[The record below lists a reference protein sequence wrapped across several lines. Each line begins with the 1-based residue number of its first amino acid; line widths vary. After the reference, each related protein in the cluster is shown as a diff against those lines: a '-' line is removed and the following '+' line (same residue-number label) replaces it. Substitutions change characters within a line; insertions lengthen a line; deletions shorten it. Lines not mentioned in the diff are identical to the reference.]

1 MCKEK
6 LPFTPESLHIS
17 MYKNPPNRAQ
27 LKLEFLDFPNPFG
40 VKLHGDN
47 RWARLARLIPWEEFE
62 AEYAELFVDDGAVA
76 YPFRMALGAQILK
89 ERLGVTDREL
99 VEQISENPYL
109 QYFLGLSRFT
119 LDAPFD
125 ASTLVHF
132 RKRLS
137 ADMLKAINERIAL
150 DGLARS
156 VKKTHP
162 EAEPPSPPPVSP
174 SSTAS
179 EAPPAETVQEVSKP
193 PQGKLLMDATCAPE
207 DIRFP
212 NDLSLLNEARE
223 VTEAVIDA
231 LWVARPAELRR
242 AVKPRTYRKKGRI
255 AFLSA
260 IRSRK
265 LSSQKLRRA
274 LRYQLGCI
282 RRNQKSIERLIKD
295 IPLQAIGK
303 RLYRALLVVAE
314 LERQQR
320 ILFSLAKGERR
331 SVPDRIVSVWKPHVR
346 PIVRGKAG
354 CPVEFGA
361 KLSISVIDGM
371 SFVDRL
377 SFDAYNES
385 GDMIGQ
391 AVAYQRRMGYW
402 PASIHADKIY
412 RTRENLAW
420 CKSRGI
426 RFSGPMLG
434 RPPVDAKIRNENRK
448 QQRQDE
454 VDRIPVEGRFGVAKR
469 RYCLSR
475 IMRRLKETSESAITM
490 VFLVMNLDKILRDLL
505 LRFFLGRWSEAR
517 VTLRLL
523 GLVMSP
529 GVNIRAAR

>member
-1 MCKEK
+1 MCTEK
-6 LPFTPESLHIS
+6 PTFTPESLHIP
-17 MYKNPPNRAQ
+17 MYKNPPNRSQ
-27 LKLEFLDFPNPFG
+27 VKMEFLDFPNPFG

-47 RWARLARLIPWEEFE
+47 RWVRLARLIPWEEFE
-62 AEYAELFVDDGAVA
+62 DQYAELFVDDGAVA
-76 YPFRMALGAQILK
+76 YPFRMALGAEILK

-99 VEQISENPYL
+99 VEHIAENPYL
-109 QYFLGLSRFT
+109 QFFLGLSRFT
-119 LDAPFD
+119 LEAPFD

-137 ADMLKAINERIAL
+137 AEMLKAINERIAL
-150 DGLARS
+150 QGLA
-156 VKKTHP
+156 KPGKTKQEEKQTQP
-162 EAEPPSPPPVSP
+162 PPPSPPPISHEVP
-174 SSTAS
+174 H
-179 EAPPAETVQEVSKP
+179 PNVQEELKP

-223 VTEAVIDA
+223 VTEAVVDA
-231 LWVARPAELRR
+231 LWAARPSSLRK
-242 AVKPRTYRKKGRI
+242 AVKPRTYRKKGRV

-282 RRNQKSIERLIKD
+282 RRNQKSIERLMKEVS
-295 IPLQAIGK
+295 LEAIGK

-320 ILFSLAKGERR
+320 ILFSLAEGERR

-377 SFDAYNES
+377 SFDAYNEC
-385 GDMIGQ
+385 GDLIGQ
-391 AVAYQRRMGYW
+391 AVAYHRRMGYW

-412 RTRENLAW
+412 RTRENLLW
-420 CKSRGI
+420 CKARGI

-434 RPPVDAKIRNENRK
+434 RPPVDAKIRRENQK
-448 QQRQDE
+448 QQRRDE

-505 LRFFLGRWSEAR
+505 LRFFLGRCSEAR
-517 VTLRLL
+517 VTLKLL
-523 GLVMSP
+523 GFTTAP
-529 GVNIRAAR
+529 RVNAWAA

>member
-1 MCKEK
+1 
-6 LPFTPESLHIS
+6 
-17 MYKNPPNRAQ
+17 MYKNPPNRSQ

-40 VKLHGDN
+40 VKLLGDN
-47 RWARLARLIPWEEFE
+47 RWVRLSRLIPWEEFE
-62 AEYAELFVDDGAVA
+62 DQYAELFVDDGAVA
-76 YPFRMALGAQILK
+76 YPFRMALGAEILK

-99 VEQISENPYL
+99 VAQISENPYL

-119 LDAPFD
+119 LEAPFD

-137 ADMLKAINERIAL
+137 AEMLKAINERIASQ
-150 DGLARS
+150 GLAGS
-156 VKKTHP
+156 SKSSQEEKKSQS
-162 EAEPPSPPPVSP
+162 SPPP
-174 SSTAS
+174 
-179 EAPPAETVQEVSKP
+179 PPTSHDVIPPDVQEESKP

-223 VTEAVIDA
+223 VTEAIVDG
-231 LWVARPAELRR
+231 LWGSRPAELQGD
-242 AVKPRTYRKKGRI
+242 VKPRTYRKKARI
-255 AFLSA
+255 AFLNA
-260 IRSRK
+260 IRSRS

-274 LRYQLGCI
+274 LRHQLRCI
-282 RRNQKSIERLIKD
+282 RRNQKSIAL
-295 IPLQAIGK
+295 LNQAVSFEALPK
-303 RLYRALLVVAE
+303 RLYRSMLVVAE

-320 ILFSLAKGERR
+320 ILFAMKKGERR
-331 SVPDRIVSVWKPHVR
+331 SVPDRIVSIWKPHVR

-361 KLSISVIDGM
+361 KLSISVIEGM

-377 SFDAYNES
+377 SFDAYNEC

-391 AVAYQRRMGYW
+391 AVAYHRRMGFW

-420 CKSRGI
+420 CKARGI

-434 RPPVDAKIRNENRK
+434 RPPLDAKVRTENRK

-475 IMRRLKETSESAITM
+475 IMRRLKGTSESAITM

-505 LRFFLGRWSEAR
+505 LRVFLGRWREAR
-517 VTLRLL
+517 VTLRILCSI
-523 GLVMSP
+523 MATR
-529 GVNIRAAR
+529 VNAWAV

>member
-6 LPFTPESLHIS
+6 PTFTPESLHIR
-17 MYKNPPNRAQ
+17 MYKNPPNRSQ

-40 VKLHGDN
+40 VKLRGDN
-47 RWARLARLIPWEEFE
+47 RWVRLSRLIPWEEFE
-62 AEYAELFVDDGAVA
+62 DQYAELFVDDGAVA
-76 YPFRMALGAQILK
+76 YPFRMALGAEILK
-89 ERLGVTDREL
+89 ERLGVTDREI

-109 QYFLGLSRFT
+109 QYFLGLPRYT
-119 LDAPFD
+119 LEAPFD

-137 ADMLKAINERIAL
+137 AELLKAINERIAL
-150 DGLARS
+150 QGLANS
-156 VKKTHP
+156 ANNLQEEK
-162 EAEPPSPPPVSP
+162 EPQPPPPPPISHE
-174 SSTAS
+174 A
-179 EAPPAETVQEVSKP
+179 APPDVQEGTNP

-223 VTEAVIDA
+223 VTEAIVDG
-231 LWVARPAELRR
+231 LWGSGPAELRR
-242 AVKPRTYRKKGRI
+242 GVKPRTYRKKARI
-255 AFLSA
+255 AFLNA
-260 IRSRK
+260 IRSRS
-265 LSSQKLRRA
+265 LSSSKLRRA
-274 LRYQLGCI
+274 LRHQLRCI
-282 RRNQKSIERLIKD
+282 RRNQKSIALLNRTVSLEALPD
-295 IPLQAIGK
+295 
-303 RLYRALLVVAE
+303 RLYRSMLVVAE
-314 LERQQR
+314 LDRQQR
-320 ILFSLAKGERR
+320 ILFAMKKGERR

-361 KLSISVIDGM
+361 KLSISVIEGM

-391 AVAYQRRMGYW
+391 AVAYHRRMGFW

-412 RTRENLAW
+412 RTRDNLAW
-420 CKSRGI
+420 CKARGI

-434 RPPVDAKIRNENRK
+434 RPPADAKVRTENRK

-505 LRFFLGRWSEAR
+505 LRIFIGRWREAR
-517 VTLRLL
+517 VTLRILCSA
-523 GLVMSP
+523 MASR
-529 GVNIRAAR
+529 VNAWAV

>member
-6 LPFTPESLHIS
+6 PTFTPESLHIP
-17 MYKNPPNRAQ
+17 MYKNAPNRSQ

-40 VKLHGDN
+40 VKLDGDN
-47 RWARLARLIPWEEFE
+47 RWVRLSKLIPWEEFE
-62 AEYAELFVDDGAVA
+62 DQYAELFVDDGAVA
-76 YPFRMALGAQILK
+76 YPFRMALGAEILK

-99 VEQISENPYL
+99 VAQISENPYL
-109 QYFLGLSRFT
+109 QYFLGLPRYT
-119 LDAPFD
+119 IEAPFD

-137 ADMLKAINERIAL
+137 AEMLKAINERIAL
-150 DGLARS
+150 QGLARS
-156 VKKTHP
+156 EKTTQEEKQVP
-162 EAEPPSPPPVSP
+162 PSTPPSPSP
-174 SSTAS
+174 ISHEA
-179 EAPPAETVQEVSKP
+179 APPEVQEGPKP

-212 NDLSLLNEARE
+212 NDLGLLNEARE
-223 VTEAVIDA
+223 VTEAIVDG
-231 LWVARPAELRR
+231 LWGSRPAELHGN
-242 AVKPRTYRKKGRI
+242 VKPRTYRKKARI
-255 AFLSA
+255 AFLNA
-260 IRSRK
+260 IRSRS
-265 LSSQKLRRA
+265 LSSSKLRRA
-274 LRYQLGCI
+274 LRYQLRCI
-282 RRNQKSIERLIKD
+282 RRNQKSI
-295 IPLQAIGK
+295 AILNQTVSFEALPV
-303 RLYRALLVVAE
+303 RLYRSMLVVAE
-314 LERQQR
+314 LDRQQR
-320 ILFSLAKGERR
+320 ILFSMKKGERR
-331 SVPDRIVSVWKPHVR
+331 SVPDRIVSIWKPHVR

-361 KLSISVIDGM
+361 KVSISVIEGM

-385 GDMIGQ
+385 GDLIGQ
-391 AVAYQRRMGYW
+391 AGAYQRRMGFW

-420 CKSRGI
+420 CKARGI

-434 RPPVDAKIRNENRK
+434 RPPADAQVRTENRK

-490 VFLVMNLDKILRDLL
+490 VFLIMNLDKILRDLL
-505 LRFFLGRWSEAR
+505 LRIFLGLCREAW
-517 VTLRLL
+517 VALRLL
-523 GLVMSP
+523 CFIMAP
-529 GVNIRAAR
+529 KVNAWAV

>member
-1 MCKEK
+1 
-6 LPFTPESLHIS
+6 
-17 MYKNPPNRAQ
+17 MYKNIPNRSQ
-27 LKLEFLDFPNPFG
+27 LKMDFLDFPNPFG
-40 VKLHGDN
+40 VKLRGDN
-47 RWARLARLIPWEEFE
+47 RWVRLCQLIPWDEFE
-62 AEYAELFVDDGAVA
+62 EQYAELFSNDGAVA
-76 YPFRMALGAQILK
+76 YPFRMALGAEILK

-109 QYFLGLSRFT
+109 QYFLGLPRFVT
-119 LDAPFD
+119 EAPFD

-137 ADMLKAINERIAL
+137 VEMLKAINERIAL
-150 DGLARS
+150 QGLAGAVNNS
-156 VKKTHP
+156 QEKK
-162 EAEPPSPPPVSP
+162 ESPPPPSQPSAASSP
-174 SSTAS
+174 EVHLTIL
-179 EAPPAETVQEVSKP
+179 QEESKP

-223 VTEAVIDA
+223 VSEAIVDS
-231 LWVARPAELRR
+231 LWESRPEQMRQG
-242 AVKPRTYRKKGRI
+242 VKPRTYRKKARI
-255 AFLSA
+255 AFLNA
-260 IRSRK
+260 IRSRS

-274 LRYQLGCI
+274 LRHQLRCL
-282 RRNQKSIERLIKD
+282 RRNQKSIARLSQNGSLEVL
-295 IPLQAIGK
+295 PNH
-303 RLYRALLVVAE
+303 LYRRMLVVAE

-320 ILFSLAKGERR
+320 ILFSMAKGERR
-331 SVPDRIVSVWKPHVR
+331 SIPDRIVSICKPHVR

-354 CPVEFGA
+354 TPVEFGA
-361 KLSISVIDGM
+361 KLSISVIEGM

-391 AVAYQRRMGYW
+391 AVAYHRRMGCW

-420 CKSRGI
+420 CKARGI

-434 RPPVDAKIRNENRK
+434 RPPADAKVRTENRK

-454 VDRIPVEGRFGVAKR
+454 NDRIPVEGRFGVAKR
-469 RYCLSR
+469 RYSLSR
-475 IMRRLKETSESAITM
+475 IMRRLKETSESAISM

-505 LRFFLGRWSEAR
+505 LRIFLQPWSGLG
-517 VTLRLL
+517 VTFRLL
-523 GLVMSP
+523 GLVTR
-529 GVNIRAAR
+529 GRVNAWAV

>member
-1 MCKEK
+1 
-6 LPFTPESLHIS
+6 
-17 MYKNPPNRAQ
+17 MYKNPPNRSQ

-40 VKLHGDN
+40 VKLRSDN
-47 RWARLARLIPWEEFE
+47 RWVRLCRLIPWEEFE
-62 AEYAELFVDDGAVA
+62 GQYAELFVKDGAVA
-76 YPFRMALGAQILK
+76 YPFRMALGSEILK

-109 QYFLGLSRFT
+109 QYFLGLPRFS
-119 LDAPFD
+119 LEAPFD

-137 ADMLKAINERIAL
+137 AEMLKAINERIAL
-150 DGLARS
+150 QGLARS
-156 VKKTHP
+156 ENKSQKET
-162 EAEPPSPPPVSP
+162 EPPLPPPP
-174 SSTAS
+174 SSTAP
-179 EAPPAETVQEVSKP
+179 EAPSAAIVQEESKP

-231 LWVARPAELRR
+231 LWAARPAWLRK
-242 AVKPRTYRKKGRI
+242 AVKPRTYRKKGRV

-274 LRYQLGCI
+274 LRYQLRSI
-282 RRNQKSIERLIKD
+282 RRNQKSIARLNQYIS
-295 IPLQAIGK
+295 LEVVGK

-320 ILFSLAKGERR
+320 ILFAMNQGERR

-361 KLSISVIDGM
+361 KLSLSVIDGM

-377 SFDAYNES
+377 SFDAYNEC
-385 GDMIGQ
+385 GDLIGQ
-391 AVAYQRRMGYW
+391 AVAYHRRMGYW

-412 RTRENLAW
+412 RTRENIAW
-420 CKSRGI
+420 CKARGI
-426 RFSGPMLG
+426 RLSGPMLG
-434 RPPVDAKIRNENRK
+434 RPVADEEARKGYRK
-448 QQRQDE
+448 QQRRDE

-469 RYCLSR
+469 RYGLSR
-475 IMRRLKETSESAITM
+475 IMRRLKETSESAIAM
-490 VFLVMNLDKILRDLL
+490 VFLVMNLDKIFRDLL
-505 LRFFLGRWSEAR
+505 LCLFDGLWSGAR
-517 VTLRLL
+517 VILRLL
-523 GLVMSP
+523 GLIKTP
-529 GVNIRAAR
+529 RVNAWAG

>member
-6 LPFTPESLHIS
+6 PTFTPESLHIP
-17 MYKNPPNRAQ
+17 MYKNPPNRSQ

-40 VKLHGDN
+40 VKLDGDN
-47 RWARLARLIPWEEFE
+47 RWVRLSRLIPWEEFE
-62 AEYAELFVDDGAVA
+62 DQYAELFVDDGAVA
-76 YPFRMALGAQILK
+76 YPFRMALGAEILK

-99 VEQISENPYL
+99 VSHISENPYL
-109 QYFLGLSRFT
+109 QYFLGLPRYT
-119 LDAPFD
+119 IEAPFD

-137 ADMLKAINERIAL
+137 AEMLKAINERIAL
-150 DGLARS
+150 HGLARS
-156 VKKTHP
+156 AKTMQ
-162 EAEPPSPPPVSP
+162 AEKQPPSPPP
-174 SSTAS
+174 STS
-179 EAPPAETVQEVSKP
+179 HEVIPPEAQEGSKP

-223 VTEAVIDA
+223 VTEAIVDR
-231 LWVARPAELRR
+231 LWESRPAELHGD
-242 AVKPRTYRKKGRI
+242 VKPRTYRKKARI
-255 AFLSA
+255 AFLNA
-260 IRSRK
+260 IRSRS
-265 LSSQKLRRA
+265 LSSSKLRRA
-274 LRYQLGCI
+274 LRYQLRCI
-282 RRNQKSIERLIKD
+282 RRNQQSIALLNRTVSLEALPD
-295 IPLQAIGK
+295 
-303 RLYRALLVVAE
+303 RLYRSMLVVAE

-320 ILFSLAKGERR
+320 ILFAMKKGERR
-331 SVPDRIVSVWKPHVR
+331 SVPDRIVSIWKPHVR

-361 KLSISVIDGM
+361 KLSISVIEGM

-391 AVAYQRRMGYW
+391 AVAYHRRMGFW

-420 CKSRGI
+420 CKARGI

-434 RPPVDAKIRNENRK
+434 RPPLDAQVRTQNRK
-448 QQRQDE
+448 QQRLDE

-505 LRFFLGRWSEAR
+505 LRIFVGRWR
-517 VTLRLL
+517 WTGVTLTLL
-523 GLVMSP
+523 GLIMAP
-529 GVNIRAAR
+529 KVNAWAV

>member
-1 MCKEK
+1 
-6 LPFTPESLHIS
+6 
-17 MYKNPPNRAQ
+17 MYKNPPNRSQ

-40 VKLHGDN
+40 VKLRGDN
-47 RWARLARLIPWEEFE
+47 RWARLARLIPWDEFE
-62 AEYAELFVDDGAVA
+62 EQYAQLFVDQGAVA
-76 YPFRMALGAQILK
+76 YPFRMALGAEILK

-109 QYFLGLSRFT
+109 QYFLGLPRFS
-119 LDAPFD
+119 LEAPFD

-137 ADMLKAINERIAL
+137 AEMLNAVNERIAL
-150 DGLARS
+150 QGLAR
-156 VKKTHP
+156 
-162 EAEPPSPPPVSP
+162 AENKSQKEKEPRDGAPPP
-174 SSTAS
+174 SST
-179 EAPPAETVQEVSKP
+179 PPAPEAGAAATVGEASQP

-223 VTEAVIDA
+223 VTEAVVDA
-231 LWVARPAELRR
+231 LWAARPGSLRG
-242 AVKPRTYRKKGRI
+242 AVKPRTYRKKGRV

-265 LSSQKLRRA
+265 LSSPKLRRA
-274 LRYQLGCI
+274 LRYQLHCI
-282 RRNQKSIERLIKD
+282 RRNQKSIARLHQHIS
-295 IPLQAIGK
+295 LEVIGN
-303 RLYRALLVVAE
+303 RHYRALLVVAE

-320 ILFSLAKGERR
+320 LLFAMRDGERR
-331 SVPDRIVSVWKPHVR
+331 SVPDRIVSIWKPHVR

-361 KLSISVIDGM
+361 KLSLSVIEGM
-371 SFVDRL
+371 SFVERL

-385 GDMIGQ
+385 GDLIGQ
-391 AVAYQRRMGYW
+391 AVAYHRRMGCW

-412 RTRENLAW
+412 RTRENLLW
-420 CKSRGI
+420 CKARGI

-434 RPPVDAKIRNENRK
+434 RPVADNEVRKENRK

-469 RYCLSR
+469 RYGLSR
-475 IMRRLKETSESAITM
+475 IMRRLKETSESAIAM
-490 VFLVMNLDKILRDLL
+490 VFLVMNLDKRLRDLL
-505 LRFFLGRWSEAR
+505 LRIFYGPLSDAW
-517 VTLRLL
+517 VTLRIL
-523 GLVMSP
+523 SFITAP
-529 GVNIRAAR
+529 GANACAS

>member
-6 LPFTPESLHIS
+6 PTFIPESLHIP
-17 MYKNPPNRAQ
+17 MYKNPPNRSQ
-27 LKLEFLDFPNPFG
+27 LKMEFLDFPNPFG

-47 RWARLARLIPWEEFE
+47 RWVRLSRLIPWDEFE
-62 AEYAELFVDDGAVA
+62 DQYAELFVDDGAVA
-76 YPFRMALGAQILK
+76 YPFRIALGAEILK

-109 QYFLGLSRFT
+109 QYFLGLPSYT
-119 LDAPFD
+119 LEAPFD

-137 ADMLKAINERIAL
+137 AEMLKAINERIAL
-150 DGLARS
+150 QGLANS
-156 VKKTHP
+156 AKTLNEEKETPPPPPTSH
-162 EAEPPSPPPVSP
+162 EASPPN
-174 SSTAS
+174 
-179 EAPPAETVQEVSKP
+179 VQEETKP
-193 PQGKLLMDATCAPE
+193 HQGKLLMDATCAPE

-223 VTEAVIDA
+223 VTEAIVDG
-231 LWVARPAELRR
+231 LWGSGPAELRR
-242 AVKPRTYRKKGRI
+242 GVKPRTYRKKARI
-255 AFLSA
+255 AFLNA
-260 IRSRK
+260 IRSRS
-265 LSSQKLRRA
+265 LSSSKLRRA
-274 LRYQLGCI
+274 LGYQLRCI
-282 RRNQKSIERLIKD
+282 RRNQKSIALLNRTVSLEALSD
-295 IPLQAIGK
+295 
-303 RLYRALLVVAE
+303 RLYRSMLVVAE
-314 LERQQR
+314 LDRQQR
-320 ILFSLAKGERR
+320 ILFAMKKGERR

-361 KLSISVIDGM
+361 KLSISVIEGM

-391 AVAYQRRMGYW
+391 AVAYHRRMGFW
-402 PASIHADKIY
+402 PASIHTDKIY
-412 RTRENLAW
+412 RTRENLVW
-420 CKSRGI
+420 CKARGI

-434 RPPVDAKIRNENRK
+434 RPPLDAKVRTENGK

-469 RYCLSR
+469 RYSLSR

-505 LRFFLGRWSEAR
+505 LRIFIGLWSEAR

-523 GLVMSP
+523 SLIMVP
-529 GVNIRAAR
+529 RVNAWAV

>member
-6 LPFTPESLHIS
+6 PTFTPESLHIP
-17 MYKNPPNRAQ
+17 MYKNPPNRFQ

-40 VKLHGDN
+40 VKLDGEN
-47 RWARLARLIPWEEFE
+47 RWVRLSRLIPWEEFE
-62 AEYAELFVDDGAVA
+62 DPYAELFVDDGAVA
-76 YPFRMALGAQILK
+76 YPFRMALGAEILK

-99 VEQISENPYL
+99 VSQISENPYL
-109 QYFLGLSRFT
+109 QYFLGLPRYT
-119 LDAPFD
+119 IEAPFD

-137 ADMLKAINERIAL
+137 AEMLKAINERIAL
-150 DGLARS
+150 QGLARS
-156 VKKTHP
+156 EKKSQKETEP
-162 EAEPPSPPPVSP
+162 PAPPSPSS
-174 SSTAS
+174 SSTEPEAS
-179 EAPPAETVQEVSKP
+179 PAATVQEDAKP
-193 PQGKLLMDATCAPE
+193 PGGKLLMDATCAPE

-223 VTEAVIDA
+223 VTEAVVDA
-231 LWVARPAELRR
+231 LWADRPAEWRK

-274 LRYQLGCI
+274 LRYQLRCI
-282 RRNQKSIERLIKD
+282 RRNQKTIERLNQEVS
-295 IPLQAIGK
+295 LGSIGK

-320 ILFSLAKGERR
+320 ILFSMKEGERR

-361 KLSISVIDGM
+361 KLSLSVIDGM

-377 SFDAYNES
+377 SFDAYNEC
-385 GDMIGQ
+385 GDLIGQ
-391 AVAYQRRMGYW
+391 AVAYHQRMGCW

-412 RTRENLAW
+412 RTRENQAW
-420 CKSRGI
+420 CKARGI
-426 RFSGPMLG
+426 RMSGPMLG
-434 RPPVDAKIRNENRK
+434 RPVADEEVRKRNRK
-448 QQRQDE
+448 EQRQDE

-469 RYCLSR
+469 RYSLSR

-490 VFLVMNLDKILRDLL
+490 VFLVMNLDKILRELL
-505 LRFFLGRWSEAR
+505 LRIFSGPWSMAR

-523 GLVMSP
+523 SSIMTPRVNVWP
-529 GVNIRAAR
+529 G